1 MYFNILARTLQDVTT
16 CPNVTVPGQLANI
29 ISIIYNVIRIGIPLI
44 LVIMGML
51 DLGKAVISQKE
62 DDIKKNQKIFVSRLI
77 AAALVFFVFTI
88 VKLVLSLVTSD
99 NESIVNCLDAL
110 LNYRG

>member
-1 MYFNILARTLQDVTT
+1 MYFNILKTYANVTT
-16 CPNVTVPGQLANI
+16 CPNVEVPGQLANI

-44 LVIMGML
+44 LVIYGML

-88 VKLVLSLVTSD
+88 VQLVLTLVADDSAKITTCLSD
-99 NESIVNCLDAL
+99 L

>member
-1 MYFNILARTLQDVTT
+1 MYFNILADYHNVTT
-16 CPNVTVPGQLANI
+16 CPGVTVPGQLANI
-29 ISIIYNVIRIGIPLI
+29 IAIIYNVIRIGIPLI

-88 VKLVLSLVTSD
+88 VTLVLSLVADDSARITT
-99 NESIVNCLDAL
+99 CLNDIL
-110 LNYRG
+110 SYKK